1 LWSLILIS
9 MGRKKKYHTLEEQR
23 AANNKARKRYYEKN
37 KEKIRAARMEKY
49 YADVNRKEKNL

>member
-1 LWSLILIS
+1 
-9 MGRKKKYHTLEEQR
+9 MGRKKIHQTIEEQR

-49 YADVNRKEKNL
+49 YESTRTESKG

>member
-1 LWSLILIS
+1 